1 MMKIFLADHHIL
13 FREGLIGLLSRDPEI
28 EIVGTAGLARDA
40 IQKALALCP
49 DIVLLDL
56 DLPDRPG
63 IDVLKAIYASKPEIN
78 VVILTAQM
86 TDELLMASVVNGA
99 KGYLL
104 KDVPI
109 SQLIESLKGVMRNET
124 AFRRSTIRR
133 IVDGLADKFVKDAQS
148 SDLDQLTDR
157 EREVLQQICE
167 GASNT
172 EIAGILQISENTV
185 KAHVRKILSKL
196 NLQNRREA
204 RKHAIK
210 QGFISAVPRPIN
222 RNRL

>member
-1 MMKIFLADHHIL
+1 MMKILLADHHIL
-13 FREGLIGLLSRDPEI
+13 FREGLIGLLSRDPQI
-28 EIVGTAGLARDA
+28 EIVGAAGLARDA
-40 IQKALALCP
+40 IQKALALSP

-63 IDVLKAIYASKPEIN
+63 MDVLKVIYASKPEIN

-222 RNRL
+222 RKRL